1 MAMTRV
7 VEAIY
12 CNGHF
17 EPLKSVPLANQEWV
31 TLIVQR
37 HEPNQTAPG
46 EAASKTPTNSTPE
59 GVVTLANNGCVPGN
73 GDTGWPAMEP
83 NDAARQAILDE
94 LFSDI
99 DRANLQLR
107 LRLPTRDEMHERR

>member
-1 MAMTRV
+1 MTKV

-17 EPLKSVPLANQEWV
+17 EPLESLPLANQERV

-37 HEPNQTAPG
+37 HEPNQTAHG
-46 EAASKTPTNSTPE
+46 EATPKATTNSTPE
-59 GVVTLANNGCVPGN
+59 GVATLADNGCVPGT

-83 NDAARQAILDE
+83 NDGARQAVLDE